1 VEWTGRARCVLS
13 AGGLSGAVLGPP
25 PQAAVQVRRYHQHT
39 AAPHTFGALP
49 PRSPV
54 QSVRF
59 GFLPPV
65 SVTHTPVPFVHIRGS
80 SPCPV
85 HAKLVPPSP
94 CPHAVRSGVWTAEA
108 LLNPS

>member
-1 VEWTGRARCVLS
+1 MEWTSRARCVLS

-59 GFLPPV
+59 GFLPSV
-65 SVTHTPVPFVHIRGS
+65 SVTQYEGPAHAPCMPS
-80 SPCPV
+80 SYRP
-85 HAKLVPPSP
+85 ALVRTR
-94 CPHAVRSGVWTAEA
+94 CGAECGQ
-108 LLNPS
+108 LKRC